1 MIDVENES
9 ENNFYLILMA
19 VKWLQTSKIY
29 TSIEVPERYVGKLE
43 GGGLNFGKGTWTYY
57 RRHNKKYLI
66 LSEAPMILLTEGAKK
81 ALWILKRYSYYFGRK
96 FDSSGLPYSKLL
108 VLPLANLA

>member
-29 TSIEVPERYVGKLE
+29 TSTEIPERYVGKLE
-43 GGGLNFGKGTWTYY
+43 GGGL
-57 RRHNKKYLI
+57 
-66 LSEAPMILLTEGAKK
+66 EK
-81 ALWILKRYSYYFGRK
+81 AL
-96 FDSSGLPYSKLL
+96 GLTTGATTK
-108 VLPLANLA
+108 NT